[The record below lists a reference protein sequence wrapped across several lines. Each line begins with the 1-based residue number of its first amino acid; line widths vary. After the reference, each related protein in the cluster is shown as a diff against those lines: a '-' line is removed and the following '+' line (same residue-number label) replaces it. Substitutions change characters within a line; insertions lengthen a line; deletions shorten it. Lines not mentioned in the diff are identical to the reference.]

1 MRFIA
6 NGPSIPDELL
16 VSRDMGDVI
25 FFCGAGVSQAN
36 AHLPNFEGL
45 GRDVLRLL
53 GASQDSPARKLL
65 DKALEMGRMAG
76 VGGLLATDR
85 VFGLLE
91 REFEIADVRAAV
103 AEAIKPPVGYALD
116 AHRIMLDLATSRAG
130 ITRLVTTNFDLLF
143 EECDASLSCTG
154 PPKLPDPRSDRDFRG
169 IVHLHGRVDPNYRY
183 PQDDEFV
190 VSSADFG
197 RAYLTD
203 GWATQ
208 FIQSLLS
215 RFQIVFVGYTADD
228 PPVQY
233 LLEALNLRAG
243 SKSRLF
249 AFQEGESGA
258 AAALWEHKGVQ
269 AIPFD
274 SINGFG
280 PLWNTL
286 AAWAERARDVD
297 GWYAGLLAKAAAGP
311 AALDTHVRGQIAHI
325 ISTREGAHRIAT
337 AQSKLDASWLLSF
350 DPQHRYDT
358 PDRTEP
364 YDEASD
370 LFDPFVA
377 LGLDLDIPPEPADP
391 EDTLGQ
397 RTVFNKRKVPETA
410 WDAFS
415 SNRLDLEESGV
426 QTSGSIRGPAAGA
439 AAPLPPR
446 LASIGLWMQQI
457 AHQPVALWWAAQQSA
472 LHPSILQ
479 HIESSLL
486 QDPARFSDLVRRGW
500 RLLLT
505 ASADE
510 RGNPDMLHYEIQGR
524 AQQEG
529 WSPSLIRKLADL
541 YRPCVT
547 VKKSF
552 GVCHPLLWT
561 EDKNPETI
569 IHADVNYP
577 RPHED
582 LHIPDAQLAYAISQ
596 FRGNLELAISLEQE
610 ITGDDQLHFETSRA
624 DDDGP
629 DLPNDSY
636 GLTGPIIQFQKLM
649 DRWAALDP
657 SAARTEIMGWPTA
670 DLYIFARLRIWAAG
684 NALLTPSEAAQIFL
698 ALPDVVFWGSTHE
711 RDLLYAL
718 RDRWA
723 ELSNDAK
730 LALEDRLRTGSYSW
744 NDDVRGGRDRAIA
757 HDRLSRLYWL
767 STHGVVFRFDL
778 AAESAKLKAVAP
790 EWTTQAG
797 DDAASSR
804 APVVFSV
811 ERDDNAEPLLETP
824 LSEILT
830 LAQEAGRFDFIG
842 RVQREPFRGF
852 STRRPSRALGAL
864 THAAR
869 QGQAPR
875 WAWSEFLHADG
886 RLTDTARMI
895 SVIARRLE
903 RLPLTLLGEIA
914 YPLTEWM
921 ERIADRLYSDA
932 GPSLDGLW
940 NRLIEALTTKGVQSR
955 RRKLD
960 PSWVDDALNAPVG
973 KLVNLLMKDPTK
985 NGLKVGAGYPRH
997 WTARASQLLHLP
1009 GDLRRQAL
1017 VMISFQTVWLFAID
1031 PSWTE
1036 RELLPCSSDP
1046 GDDGDAFWGGVLWAA
1061 KIPSPDLFLKLK
1073 SGLIACAVQPRPR
1086 RRHDTILAGLL
1097 LAGWGGDPDDE
1108 ETGRLVTDIEF
1119 REVLIHTDDDLRGR
1133 VIWQLAQWSSGHNG
1147 RWRERVIPFLKHVW
1161 PKQRSLRTPNISAR
1175 LTDFALASGDLMP
1188 EIVDLILPRL
1198 VPVRG
1203 PALSML
1209 ALKADSED
1217 YPPRRHPRAT
1227 LDLLWTVLAEDP
1239 ALWPYRIEAVLAQ
1252 LEQIPETSADPRL
1265 SELRRRRER

>member
-6 NGPSIPDELL
+6 DGPSIPDELL
-16 VSRDMGDVI
+16 ISRDMGDVI

-36 AHLPNFEGL
+36 ARLPNFEGL

-53 GASQDSPARKLL
+53 GAAQDSPARKLL

-91 REFEIADVRAAV
+91 QEFEVADVRAAV
-103 AEAIKPPVGYALD
+103 AEAIKPPAGYALK

-143 EECDASLSCTG
+143 EECDPSLPCSG
-154 PPKLPDPRSDRDFRG
+154 PPRLPDPRNDRDFRG
-169 IVHLHGRVDPNYRY
+169 IVHLHGRVDPYYRY

-215 RFQIVFVGYTADD
+215 RYQIVFVGYTADD

-249 AFQEGESGA
+249 AFQEGESSA

-274 SINGFG
+274 GANGFAA
-280 PLWNTL
+280 LWNTL
-286 AAWAERARDVD
+286 AAWADRARDVD
-297 GWYAGLLAKAAAGP
+297 GWYAGLLSKAAAGP
-311 AALDTHVRGQIAHI
+311 ATLDAHVRGQIAHVV
-325 ISTREGAHRIAT
+325 STREGARRISMAQT
-337 AQSKLDASWLLSF
+337 ALDASWLLTF
-350 DPQHRYDT
+350 DPQHRYGA
-358 PDRTEP
+358 PDRTDP

-370 LFDPFVA
+370 LFEPFAA
-377 LGLDLDIPPEPADP
+377 LGLDLDIPPEPANPD
-391 EDTLGQ
+391 DTLAQ
-397 RTVFNKRKVPETA
+397 RTVFNKRTVPDNA
-410 WDAFS
+410 WDAFAS
-415 SNRLDLEESGV
+415 SRFDVEESGE
-426 QTSGSIRGPAAGA
+426 QALGSIRGPASGA
-439 AAPLPPR
+439 AAALPPR
-446 LASIGLWMQQI
+446 LASIGIWMQRV
-457 AHQPVALWWAAQQSA
+457 AHLPVAVWWAAQETA
-472 LHPSILQ
+472 LHPAIRQ

-486 QDPARFSDLVRRGW
+486 QEPLRFSDGIRRGW
-500 RLLLT
+500 RLLL
-505 ASADE
+505 AAWADE
-510 RGNPDMLHYEIQGR
+510 RRDPNMLHYEIQAR
-524 AQQEG
+524 TKQEG
-529 WSPSLIRKLADL
+529 WTQSLIRRLVAL
-541 YRPCVT
+541 YRPRLT
-547 VKKSF
+547 VKQTF
-552 GVCHPLLWT
+552 GVRHPLLWT
-561 EDKNPETI
+561 EGKIPEKI
-569 IHADVNYP
+569 IHVDIDYP

-582 LHIPDAQLAYAISQ
+582 LHIPDEHLAYAIDQ
-596 FRGNLELAISLEQE
+596 FRGNLQLAISLERE
-610 ITGDDQLHFETSRA
+610 ITGHDQLHFETSR
-624 DDDGP
+624 DDDVGP
-629 DLPNDSY
+629 ELPNDSY
-636 GLTGPIIQFQKLM
+636 GLTGPIVQFQKLM
-649 DRWAALDP
+649 QRWAALDP
-657 SAARTEIMGWPTA
+657 SAARNEVMGWPTA
-670 DLYIFARLRIWAAG
+670 DHYIFARLRIWAAG
-684 NALLTPSEAAQIFL
+684 NAVLTPSESAQIFL
-698 ALPDVVFWGSTHE
+698 TLPDVVFWGSLHE

-723 ELSNDAK
+723 ELSADAK
-730 LALEDRLRTGSYSW
+730 LALEDRLRKGSFPW
-744 NDDVRGGRDRAIA
+744 PEEVHGGRDRAIA

-767 STHGVVFRFDL
+767 SSHGVAFSFDL
-778 AAESAKLKAVAP
+778 AAENAKLRAAAP
-790 EWTTQAG
+790 EWTTEAG
-797 DDAASSR
+797 DEAANSR
-804 APVVFSV
+804 APVVFDVKTDES
-811 ERDDNAEPLLETP
+811 AEPLLETP
-824 LSEILT
+824 ISEILT
-830 LAQEAGRFDFIG
+830 LAQEAGSFDFIG

-875 WAWSEFLHADG
+875 WAWSELLHADG

-895 SVIARRLE
+895 GAIARRLE
-903 RLPLTLLGEIA
+903 RLPVNLLGEIA
-914 YPLTEWM
+914 YPVTEWM
-921 ERIADRLYSDA
+921 ERIADRLYGDA
-932 GPSLDGLW
+932 GQSLDGLW
-940 NRLIEALTTKGVQSR
+940 NRIIEALTTKGSQPR
-955 RRKLD
+955 RHQPDR
-960 PSWVDDALNAPVG
+960 SWADDALNAPVG

-985 NGLKVGAGYPRH
+985 NGLKLGAGYPRH
-997 WTARASQLLHLP
+997 WTARASQLLGLP

-1031 PSWTE
+1031 PAWTQQQ
-1036 RELLPCSSDP
+1036 LLPCSNDP

-1061 KIPSPDLFLKLK
+1061 KIPSPDLFLRLK
-1073 SGLIACAVQPRPR
+1073 SGLIGRAVQPRPR
-1086 RRHDTILAGLL
+1086 RGHDTILAGLL

-1108 ETGRLVTDIEF
+1108 EPARLVTDVEL

-1133 VIWQLAQWSSGHNG
+1133 LIWQLAQWSSERNG
-1147 RWRERVIPFLKHVW
+1147 RWRKRVIPFLTHVW
-1161 PKQRSLRTPNISAR
+1161 PKQRSLRTPGISAR
-1175 LTDFALASGDLMP
+1175 LTDFALASGELMP
-1188 EIVDLILPRL
+1188 EIVKLISPRL
-1198 VPVRG
+1198 VPIRG

-1209 ALKADSED
+1209 ASKADSED

-1227 LDLLWTVLAEDP
+1227 LDLLWAVLAEDP
-1239 ALWPYRIEAVLAQ
+1239 ALWPYRIEVVLAQ